1 VRIAHARGQRERVPQ
16 LTPRPP
22 LRAATE
28 PGYRARIVERT
39 QAVVPA
45 DDDLELLE
53 EVTLRT

>member
-1 VRIAHARGQRERVPQ
+1 MPQ